1 MSTERTS
8 STAADVVVITGAGGM
23 GAAAARRVGA
33 GATVLLADV
42 DERKLDGQVAA
53 LTGSGY
59 RVVGH
64 VVDVSEKVSVEELAI
79 AAQAHGRIVAVVH
92 TAGVSPVQAPA
103 DAILRVDLLGTAR
116 MLDAFG
122 GVIAP
127 GGAGV
132 FIASMAGTMGSLDR
146 DLEQR
151 LTTTPTDRLL
161 ELRELSPGAIADPG
175 TAYMI
180 SKRANQLRV
189 RHASLRWGAR
199 GARVNSISPGVIAT
213 EMGAAE
219 LDGPSGEIMRAMVAG
234 SGLGRIGTPEE
245 IAAAVGFLLGRDAS
259 FITGTDLLVD
269 GGVVASLGTAGS

>member
-161 ELRELSPGAIADPG
+161 ELPELSPGAIADPG